1 MRTRNLL
8 IRGALTGVVAA
19 AVGAGIPLTAAAASA
34 GPSPSPAARPAT
46 LAALKARC
54 NDAVQ
59 RRLGAL
65 SVDLTVVK
73 AASALT
79 SSDRTALESQ
89 LTTDQSGLT
98 TLDATIQSD
107 TTYAQA
113 HADCELIVTDYRV
126 YVLEEPKLHEVIAA
140 DGITK
145 VNHAFTV
152 LIPEL
157 QALINDSSQ
166 PPSVKAQAQADLND
180 LQSKVGASQ
189 TSISGVSA
197 SVINLQPSGYP
208 GNAVDLKSAR
218 QNIETSRDDLAGSR
232 ADVKQILVLLG

>member
-1 MRTRNLL
+1 MKTRNVL
-8 IRGALTGVVAA
+8 IRGALTGIATV
-19 AVGAGIPLTAAAASA
+19 AVGAVIPMTAAAAT
-34 GPSPSPAARPAT
+34 PSPSPAARPAT
-46 LAALKARC
+46 LAGLKARC

-59 RRLGAL
+59 RRLGVLA
-65 SVDLTVVK
+65 VDLTVVK
-73 AASALT
+73 QASALT
-79 SSDRTALESQ
+79 DGDQATLEGQ
-89 LTTDQSGLT
+89 LSADQSGLT
-98 TLDATIQSD
+98 TLDATIQAD
-107 TTYAQA
+107 TTYAKA

-126 YVLEEPKLHEVIAA
+126 YVLEEPKLHEVIAS

-145 VNHAFTV
+145 VDHAFTG

-157 QALINDSSQ
+157 QALINNSSQ
-166 PPSVKAQAQADLND
+166 PPSIKQQAQADLND
-180 LQSKVGASQ
+180 LQNKVSASQ

-232 ADVKQILVLLG
+232 ADVNRILELLG